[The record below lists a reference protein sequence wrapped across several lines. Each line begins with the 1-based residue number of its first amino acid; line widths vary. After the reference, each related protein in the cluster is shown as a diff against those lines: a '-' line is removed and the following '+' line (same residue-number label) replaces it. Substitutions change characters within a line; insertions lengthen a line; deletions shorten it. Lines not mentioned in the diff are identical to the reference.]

1 MPKTLKRFKGAAWD
15 QSPIFKKLYEQE
27 YGQLGGEPY
36 ACVVVGLLLRP
47 QPARRGDPGRARQDR
62 RGVSLA
68 GADRRGPVAVRHGS
82 WSELGNPRDLQKIF
96 STPDYAAWRSLRDA
110 RKTRATSAS
119 PCRASGASSLRRE
132 VRSGRRVRLRRGHER
147 RGREQVHVVE
157 LGLRD
162 GREHQPL
169 YKLYGWCS
177 RIRGIEAG
185 GAVEGLPTHTFPT
198 DDGGVDMTCPTE
210 IGISDRREAEL
221 ARSGFMPLIHKK
233 NTDLAAF
240 IGAQSLHKPGT
251 FDDPDATANAALA
264 ARLPYLFATCRFA
277 HYLKCIVRDK
287 VGSFKTA
294 DSMQKWLQNWVTQY
308 VDGDPAN
315 SSGETKSRRPLAAAE
330 VVIEEDPSS
339 PGYYNSKF
347 FLRPHYQLEGLTV
360 SLRLVSKLPS
370 SKGGSMKF
378 EQLMAE
384 LTPKERLQPSL
395 LDRLTDNEPDR
406 NVEERAARALSRPS
420 ARERAPRSHAGC
432 STRSTW
438 RRFKIS
444 RTIRRSSAP
453 TLNYGIPGPVREDRL
468 HRARADAREGAEA
481 RHLGVR
487 APPVE
492 EQRAR
497 QVGARTP
504 RATGATRSRS

>member
-1 MPKTLKRFKGAAWD
+1 MSEAQEQKAGLVTEQAFETNEFASLLNKEFKPQSERAREEVETAVATLAQQALATTATISGDVVASIQSIIAELDRKLSLQVNEIMHNEEFQSLEGSWRGLHYLVNNSETDTMLKIRVLNVSKKDLAKTLKRFKGAAWD

-36 ACVVVGLLLRP
+36 ACVVSDYYFDHSP
-47 QPARRGDPGRARQDR
+47 QDVETLGELAKIGAACHSPVLTAAAP
-62 RGVSLA
+62 SLF
-68 GADRRGPVAVRHGS
+68 GMES

-96 STPDYAAWRSLRDA
+96 STPDYAAWRSLRDSEDSRYLGVTMPRFLA
-110 RKTRATSAS
+110 RRPYGAKSDPVEEFDFEEDTNGADASKYTWSNSAY
-119 PCRASGASSLRRE
+119 AMA
-132 VRSGRRVRLRRGHER
+132 VNINRS
-147 RGREQVHVVE
+147 
-157 LGLRD
+157 
-162 GREHQPL
+162 

-221 ARSGFMPLIHKK
+221 AKSGFMPLIHKK

-251 FDDPDATANAALA
+251 FDDADATANAALA

-294 DSMQKWLQNWVTQY
+294 DAMQKWLQNWVTQY

-315 SSGETKSRRPLAAAE
+315 SSEETKARRPLAAAE
-330 VVIEEDPSS
+330 VVIEEDPSN

-370 SKGGSMKF
+370 AKGGS
-378 EQLMAE
+378 
-384 LTPKERLQPSL
+384 
-395 LDRLTDNEPDR
+395 
-406 NVEERAARALSRPS
+406 
-420 ARERAPRSHAGC
+420 
-432 STRSTW
+432 
-438 RRFKIS
+438 
-444 RTIRRSSAP
+444 
-453 TLNYGIPGPVREDRL
+453 
-468 HRARADAREGAEA
+468 
-481 RHLGVR
+481 
-487 APPVE
+487 
-492 EQRAR
+492 
-497 QVGARTP
+497 
-504 RATGATRSRS
+504 